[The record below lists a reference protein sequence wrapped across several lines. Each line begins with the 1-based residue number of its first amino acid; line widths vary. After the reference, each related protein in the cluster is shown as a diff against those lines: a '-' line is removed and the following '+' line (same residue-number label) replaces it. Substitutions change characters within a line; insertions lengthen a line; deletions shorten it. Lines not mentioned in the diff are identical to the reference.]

1 MKASTTA
8 IRVVV
13 PFELRS
19 VYNGRGELSIAARDV
34 RELLGELKQKHP
46 QVHVCVCDEQG
57 QPRPHINVFINDQ
70 LCPRTELHAPLAAGD
85 VVSILPA
92 VSGG

>member
-1 MKASTTA
+1 MKAPA
-8 IRVVV
+8 PEIRVVI
-13 PFELRS
+13 PSELRS
-19 VYNGRGELSIAARDV
+19 LCGGRGEHSLPARNV
-34 RELLGELKQKHP
+34 RELLAQIARRYPE
-46 QVHVCVCDEQG
+46 VHVRICDEQG